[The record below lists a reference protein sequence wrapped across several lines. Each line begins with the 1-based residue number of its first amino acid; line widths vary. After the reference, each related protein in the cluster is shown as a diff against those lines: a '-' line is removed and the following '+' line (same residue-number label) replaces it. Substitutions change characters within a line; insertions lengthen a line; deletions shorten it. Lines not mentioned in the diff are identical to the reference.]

1 VSIGTRKLITAAGLG
16 MEPAWEDRTM
26 RKTTALFQPIT
37 FTWWQV
43 GLLKLSLVSLGV
55 VVGSTWPGL
64 FVGWRDLL
72 LVLFVVPAFYVTYV
86 WLTQH

>member
-1 VSIGTRKLITAAGLG
+1 
-16 MEPAWEDRTM
+16 M

-43 GLLKLSLVSLGV
+43 GLLKLSLVALGV

-64 FVGWRDLL
+64 FVGGETCSWFCSWCR
-72 LVLFVVPAFYVTYV
+72 PST
-86 WLTQH
+86 